1 MLSARR
7 DEAMRKVNDSTGLLE
22 EDSLIGALY
31 RAHGPALFAFLRQ
44 HAATRSDA
52 EDLLLDVFVTA
63 LEYERLADLT
73 DTGRLAWLWRVAR
86 NKAIDHYRRNARR
99 PTLGLE
105 QVEARLFDDEDGS
118 PERAAL
124 RQDEFERL
132 HASLQELT
140 PLQRDVLRLRFAED
154 LRCGEIA
161 LALGKKESAVR
172 VLLMRTLRF
181 LRTLYAA
188 QDVKD

>member
-1 MLSARR
+1 
-7 DEAMRKVNDSTGLLE
+7 
-22 EDSLIGALY
+22 
-31 RAHGPALFAFLRQ
+31 
-44 HAATRSDA
+44 
-52 EDLLLDVFVTA
+52 
-63 LEYERLADLT
+63 
-73 DTGRLAWLWRVAR
+73 VAR

-105 QVEARLFDDEDGS
+105 QVEASLFEDEDGS

-132 HASLQELT
+132 RASLRELT
-140 PLQRDVLRLRFAED
+140 PLQRDVLRLRFADD
-154 LRCGEIA
+154 LRYGEIA

-181 LRTLYAA
+181 LRTIYAA